1 MAIASEHE
9 ESMVRYLVMEV
20 LESAVNLALSYEPEA
35 QALLQNNVGSILR
48 IKTTAPDWMVFVA
61 VCEDG
66 VQLFLEYDEVVDARI
81 TLPAALLSQYVLG
94 SSAEDV
100 MQAEGVRVSGDLEF
114 LGDMMKVALE
124 FSIWSLSKKVLQ
136 GWMPEFEGLAGLIE
150 AFKNND
156 PAWIVRLEHLPQ
168 LANETLMAVRAQGE
182 LQQQQVREIESI
194 KRQLAADRRANRIS
208 TVIGFCLIVVA
219 FLAHNGYLKVPQL
232 ESISMDTLVLVI
244 LSMVIL
250 IPRMISGR

>member
-1 MAIASEHE
+1 MQQGGRVALANMAWGDGAMREQ
-9 ESMVRYLVMEV
+9 VQ
-20 LESAVNLALSYEPEA
+20 AKPEA
-35 QALLQNNVGSILR
+35 QERLKDHVGSLLR

-81 TLPAALLSQYVLG
+81 TLPTALLSQYVLG
-94 SSAEDV
+94 SSAEDLL
-100 MQAEGVRVSGDLEF
+100 QADGVRVSGDLEF
-114 LGDMMKVALE
+114 LSDMMQVALE

-136 GWMPEFEGLAGLIE
+136 GWLPEFEGLAGLIE
-150 AFKNND
+150 ALKNND

-182 LQQQQVREIESI
+182 LQQQQIREIESI

-208 TVIGFCLIVVA
+208 TVIGFCLLVVA
-219 FLAHNGYLKVPQL
+219 FLAHNGYLQVPQL

>member
-1 MAIASEHE
+1 MSLAPEND

-20 LESAVNLALSYEPEA
+20 LEAAVNLALSYEPAA
-35 QALLQNNVGSILR
+35 QARLQEHVGRVLR
-48 IKTTAPDWMVFVA
+48 IKTTAPDWMFYLA

-66 VQLFLEYDEVVDARI
+66 IQLFLEYEEVVDARI
-81 TLPAALLSQYVLG
+81 TLPTSLLSQYVLG
-94 SSAEDV
+94 SYAEDL
-100 MQAEGVRVSGDLEF
+100 MAAEGVRVSGDQDFLE
-114 LGDMMKVALE
+114 DVMQVALE
-124 FSIWSLSKKVLQ
+124 FSIWSLARKVLQ
-136 GWMPEFEGLAGLIE
+136 SWLPEFEGLTGLID
-150 AFKNND
+150 AFKHND

-182 LQQQQVREIESI
+182 LQQQQIREIESI

-208 TVIGFCLIVVA
+208 TVIGFCLLVVA

-232 ESISMDTLVLVI
+232 EGISMDTLVLVI